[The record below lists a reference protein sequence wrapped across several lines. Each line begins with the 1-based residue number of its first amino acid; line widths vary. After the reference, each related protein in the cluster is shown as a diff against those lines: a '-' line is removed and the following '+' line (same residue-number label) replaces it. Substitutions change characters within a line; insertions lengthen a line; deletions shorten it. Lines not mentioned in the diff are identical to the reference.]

1 MWAAQ
6 SLNQDA
12 LLKLV
17 RSEDRQGRMGR
28 GRGTQMHLYIQIVCS
43 SPGVEN
49 HARTAQPASPVRR
62 TYVPGQ

>member
-6 SLNQDA
+6 FLYQDA
-12 LLKLV
+12 PLKLV
-17 RSEDRQGRMGR
+17 RSEDGQGGMGR
-28 GRGTQMHLYIQIVCS
+28 GRGIQMYLYIQIVCS

-62 TYVPGQ
+62 THVPGQ